1 MFKDNLYDI
10 GKTGLESWFQDNI
23 PYALEQYG
31 LPSGFDNPIAGIGF
45 TSMYDERY
53 DRIILT
59 KRDRK
64 PTQAFLDLYAAGQEI
79 QTIGNF
85 NTTVQWVDELNS
97 FAIAAQAHPS
107 IGGFVYTP
115 IKFDDTDYFTKDG
128 WTVSYD
134 VELNVWVSFHDY
146 IPYTY
151 SRSQDNLMSFSDAI
165 PARSIEIHDDEIN
178 RGRFYGVVYPFEF
191 EFIYNL
197 SKDQDKVFYS
207 FNYMIDVSK
216 NGALLHDQGF
226 TSFYVY
232 TTHQISDEQNIE
244 YMINTRRIGNE
255 WKINKFRDLAL
266 LQNTAVGPFTGS
278 NFGVPG
284 ASVAGTTLT
293 SVETTTTNTMFNI
306 DGMNE
311 TINNSFIDAAKSW
324 HKQRKFSDKWVGIR
338 LKYSNS
344 KKNLINLYSTNVAA
358 KKFYR

>member
-1 MFKDNLYDI
+1 
-10 GKTGLESWFQDNI
+10 
-23 PYALEQYG
+23 
-31 LPSGFDNPIAGIGF
+31 
-45 TSMYDERY
+45 
-53 DRIILT
+53 
-59 KRDRK
+59 
-64 PTQAFLDLYAAGQEI
+64 
-79 QTIGNF
+79 
-85 NTTVQWVDELNS
+85 
-97 FAIAAQAHPS
+97 
-107 IGGFVYTP
+107 
-115 IKFDDTDYFTKDG
+115 
-128 WTVSYD
+128 
-134 VELNVWVSFHDY
+134 
-146 IPYTY
+146 
-151 SRSQDNLMSFSDAI
+151 MSFSDATL
-165 PARSIEIHDDEIN
+165 ARSIEIHDDEIN

-216 NGALLHDQGF
+216 EGALLHDQGF

-266 LQNTAVGPFTGS
+266 LQDTAVGPFAGS

-284 ASVAGTTLT
+284 ASVAGTNIT